1 MTLVQKLIKL
11 AEDLEQ
17 EGFIEESDQLT
28 NALETDIQENPAPLL
43 IDKDDEEMHTM
54 DTPEPSMPS
63 QPSMPVSQPS
73 PTQEPTNNISVIEE
87 ELTTG
92 ILALLAK
99 NNDFVLGEEGEIGNS
114 DEEFVD
120 VLLNL
125 AS

>member
-1 MTLVQKLIKL
+1 MTLVEKLIKL

-28 NALETDIQENPAPLL
+28 NALETDIQENPTPLL

-54 DTPEPSMPS
+54 DAPEPSMPS
-63 QPSMPVSQPS
+63 QPSMPVSQPA

-99 NNDFVLGEEGEIGNS
+99 NNDFVLGEQGEIGNS

>member
-54 DTPEPSMPS
+54 DAPEPSMPS
-63 QPSMPVSQPS
+63 QPSMPVSQPA

-87 ELTTG
+87 
-92 ILALLAK
+92 K

>member
-54 DTPEPSMPS
+54 DAPEPSMPS
-63 QPSMPVSQPS
+63 QPSVPVSQPA

>member
-11 AEDLEQ
+11 AEELEQ
-17 EGFIEESDQLT
+17 EGFIDESDQLT

-63 QPSMPVSQPS
+63 QPSVPVSQPA

>member
-11 AEDLEQ
+11 AEELEQ

-43 IDKDDEEMHTM
+43 IDKDDEEMHAM
-54 DTPEPSMPS
+54 DAPEPSMPS
-63 QPSMPVSQPS
+63 QPSIPVSQPA

>member
-43 IDKDDEEMHTM
+43 IDKDDKEMHTM

-63 QPSMPVSQPS
+63 QPSMPVSQPA

>member
-11 AEDLEQ
+11 AEELEQ

-43 IDKDDEEMHTM
+43 IDKDDEEMHAM
-54 DTPEPSMPS
+54 DAPEPSMPS
-63 QPSMPVSQPS
+63 QPSIPVSQPA

-99 NNDFVLGEEGEIGNS
+99 NNDFVLGEKGEIGNS

>member
-1 MTLVQKLIKL
+1 
-11 AEDLEQ
+11 
-17 EGFIEESDQLT
+17 
-28 NALETDIQENPAPLL
+28 
-43 IDKDDEEMHTM
+43 MHTM

-63 QPSMPVSQPS
+63 QPSMPVSQPA

>member
-54 DTPEPSMPS
+54 DAPEPSMPS
-63 QPSMPVSQPS
+63 QPSMPVSQPA

>member
-11 AEDLEQ
+11 AEELEQ

-54 DTPEPSMPS
+54 DAPEPSMPS
-63 QPSMPVSQPS
+63 QPSIPVSQPA

>member
-43 IDKDDEEMHTM
+43 IDKDDEEMHAM
-54 DTPEPSMPS
+54 DAPEPSMPS
-63 QPSMPVSQPS
+63 QPSVPVSQPA

-99 NNDFVLGEEGEIGNS
+99 NNDFVLGEQGEIGNS

>member
-1 MTLVQKLIKL
+1 MTLVEKLIKL

-54 DTPEPSMPS
+54 DAPEPSMPS
-63 QPSMPVSQPS
+63 QPSMPVSQPA

-99 NNDFVLGEEGEIGNS
+99 NNDFVLGEEGEISNS

>member
-1 MTLVQKLIKL
+1 MTLVHKLIKL

-28 NALETDIQENPAPLL
+28 NALETDIEKNPAPLL

-54 DTPEPSMPS
+54 DAPEPSMPS
-63 QPSMPVSQPS
+63 QPSIPVSQPA

>member
-1 MTLVQKLIKL
+1 MTLVEKLIKL

-54 DTPEPSMPS
+54 DAPEPSMPS
-63 QPSMPVSQPS
+63 QPSMPVSQPA

-99 NNDFVLGEEGEIGNS
+99 NNDFVLGEQGEIGNS

>member
-1 MTLVQKLIKL
+1 MTLVEKLIKL

-43 IDKDDEEMHTM
+43 IDKDDEEMHAM
-54 DTPEPSMPS
+54 DAPEPSMPS
-63 QPSMPVSQPS
+63 QPSMPVSQPA

>member
-11 AEDLEQ
+11 AEELEQ

-43 IDKDDEEMHTM
+43 IDKDDEEMHAM
-54 DTPEPSMPS
+54 DAPEPSMPS
-63 QPSMPVSQPS
+63 QPSMPVSQPA

>member
-43 IDKDDEEMHTM
+43 IDKDDEEMHAM
-54 DTPEPSMPS
+54 DAPEPSMPS
-63 QPSMPVSQPS
+63 QPSMPVSQPA

>member
-43 IDKDDEEMHTM
+43 IDKDDEEMHAM
-54 DTPEPSMPS
+54 DAPEPSMPS
-63 QPSMPVSQPS
+63 QPSIPVSQPA

>member
-54 DTPEPSMPS
+54 DAPEPSMPS
-63 QPSMPVSQPS
+63 QPSMPVSQPA

-99 NNDFVLGEEGEIGNS
+99 NNDFVLGEQGEIGNS

>member
-28 NALETDIQENPAPLL
+28 NALETDIEKNPAPLL
-43 IDKDDEEMHTM
+43 IDKDDEEMHAM
-54 DTPEPSMPS
+54 DAPEPSMPS
-63 QPSMPVSQPS
+63 QPSIPVSQPA